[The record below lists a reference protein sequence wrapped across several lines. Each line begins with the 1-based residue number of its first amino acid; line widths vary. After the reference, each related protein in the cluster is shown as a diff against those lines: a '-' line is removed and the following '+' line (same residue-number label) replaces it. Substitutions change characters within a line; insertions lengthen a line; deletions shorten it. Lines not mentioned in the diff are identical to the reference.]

1 MIAVIAK
8 TGKTFSYGSP
18 QEDRPSVIATINNKN
33 THRGEPVSVFYY
45 AGKSLNDLLAVPNHN
60 TLILR
65 IHFLASQIVGR

>member
-45 AGKSLNDLLAVPNHN
+45 AGKSLNDFPSVPNHN

-65 IHFLASQIVGR
+65 IHFLPGQIVGC